1 MMRDRESGGGGF
13 ALGVERV
20 KLTPA
25 SLPHLHA
32 IRDWGGGWRRLR
44 GPMLLVVVGQLLSGM
59 RMKGMLLRWLIPPH
73 VDVFEI
79 FGVG

>member
-1 MMRDRESGGGGF
+1 M
-13 ALGVERV
+13 GVERV

-32 IRDWGGGWRRLR
+32 IRDWGGGWWRLR
-44 GPMLLVVVGQLLSGM
+44 GPMLLVVVGQLLPRM
-59 RMKGMLLRWLIPPH
+59 RVKGMLLRWLIPPH